1 MNALAL
7 SNRDHTPSP
16 FTFAYVP
23 PSLVRD
29 YVKGDLVFH
38 CGDRV
43 TGLQT
48 VASGLVRLT
57 YLTEQGREIT
67 VRLAGPGN
75 ILEPNFLTPDA
86 HHTVDAVCVT
96 PNVALTYTPRA
107 AFSREVPLDLFRQV
121 AQQLSCAEMRVAFS
135 TYPAETRGAWLLDWL
150 VARFGV
156 PHPGGWAELALALTH
171 EDVAVMVNVTRVT
184 VTCVFKQLRSEG
196 CLLGSRGRYLVRMS
210 LLARDLAPGLTHP
223 AGCGVS

>member
-1 MNALAL
+1 MNALAP
-7 SNRDHTPSP
+7 SNRDHTPSV
-16 FTFAYVP
+16 YVP
-23 PSLVRD
+23 SGLVRN

-57 YLTEQGREIT
+57 HLTEQGREIT
-67 VRLAGPGN
+67 VRLAGPDDV
-75 ILEPNFLTPDA
+75 LEPNFLTPDA
-86 HHTVDAVCVT
+86 RHTGDAVCVT

-107 AFSREVPLDLFRQV
+107 AFSRDVPLDLFRQV

-135 TYPAETRGAWLLDWL
+135 TYPAETRVAWLLDWL

-196 CLLGSRGRYLVRMS
+196 CLMGSRERYLVRTS
-210 LLARDLAPGLTHP
+210 QLAPGLT
-223 AGCGVS
+223 GVAFRSRPEEVRM